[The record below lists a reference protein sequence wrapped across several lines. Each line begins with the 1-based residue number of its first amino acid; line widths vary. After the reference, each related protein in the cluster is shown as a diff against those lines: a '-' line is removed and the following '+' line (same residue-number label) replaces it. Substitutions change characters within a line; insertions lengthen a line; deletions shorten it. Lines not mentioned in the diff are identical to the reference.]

1 MKVMRVNWL
10 CGVHTVE
17 YYEAVKKDRPWM
29 PSTAGVPLSGSVLTA
44 KPSGPPLKAAPEA
57 K

>member
-1 MKVMRVNWL
+1 MKVMRVNRL
-10 CGVHTVE
+10 CGIHTVE

-44 KPSGPPLKAAPEA
+44 KPSGPPSKAAPEA